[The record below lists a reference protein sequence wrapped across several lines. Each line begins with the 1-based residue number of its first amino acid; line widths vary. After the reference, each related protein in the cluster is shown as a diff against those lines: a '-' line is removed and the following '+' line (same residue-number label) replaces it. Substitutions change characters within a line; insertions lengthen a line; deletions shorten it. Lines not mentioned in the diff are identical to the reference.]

1 MFSIFLHGILMKKIQ
16 KHGIYFK
23 EQAEMLNNYCN
34 INILN
39 IERISVK
46 FLSKFFN
53 FILKRNKFI
62 ISGNIVNYKYLD
74 YTLKNIE
81 LRVKL
86 FEKNVLKSFE
96 LYLKSFSLPEVIH
109 AQVTYPA
116 GYAAFLIGKKYNVP
130 FIVTE
135 HSSNFEN
142 YYSLFNKIL

>member
-1 MFSIFLHGILMKKIQ
+1 MKKKINVLYIPSWYPDEINP
-16 KHGIYFK
+16 KHGISFK

-96 LYLKSFSLPEVIH
+96 LYLKFFF
-109 AQVTYPA
+109 A
-116 GYAAFLIGKKYNVP
+116 
-130 FIVTE
+130 
-135 HSSNFEN
+135 
-142 YYSLFNKIL
+142 